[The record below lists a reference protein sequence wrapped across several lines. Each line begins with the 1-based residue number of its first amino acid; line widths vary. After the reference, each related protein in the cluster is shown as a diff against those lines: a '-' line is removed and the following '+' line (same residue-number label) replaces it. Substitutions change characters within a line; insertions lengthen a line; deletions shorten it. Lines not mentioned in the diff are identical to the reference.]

1 MYLFVKEVIYKMFFE
16 NVDMRKETEF
26 TEWLHDVLFNAKL
39 YDYRYPVKGMGIWMP
54 YGFKLRWNVLNIMR
68 KLLDQKG
75 HNEVQFPILIPKDML
90 EKEATHIEGFTSE
103 VFWVTK
109 GGNSPLEIELA
120 LRPTSET
127 PMTTAFKY
135 WVQSWK
141 DLPIKVYQ
149 IGSVFRYETKATKPL
164 IRVREVSMFKEAFTA
179 HASKEDAMRQFREAV
194 NIYKAFFNRLCIPY
208 YIVDRP
214 EWDRF
219 AGADKSVA
227 FDTIMP
233 DGRRLQ
239 IGSVH
244 YLGQRFAKAFDA
256 KFMKEDG
263 TYEYLYQ
270 LSYGISE
277 RVIAALLAIHGD
289 DKGPILPPNIAPIQI
304 VIVPIPYKGLEEKV
318 NTEARKLGKTLKRRK
333 FRVLVDDRPE
343 ITPGAKFYEWERMGV
358 PIRIEIGPRDIENN
372 VVTVVRRDTGTKT
385 SIPQSKLGE
394 ELRSLMKAI
403 IKDMSK
409 RAWNELNARLVMTKT
424 INEINDAINKGKV
437 AMVPWC
443 GKSECGHKLEE
454 TADFK
459 ILGTP
464 LKKINVKN
472 EKCVMCGNPAR
483 TLVYMA
489 RSY

>member
-1 MYLFVKEVIYKMFFE
+1 MKKENE
-16 NVDMRKETEF
+16 L

-54 YGFKLRWNVLNIMR
+54 YGYRLRWNVLNIMR
-68 KLLDQKG
+68 DLLDKKG
-75 HNEVQFPILIPKDML
+75 HHEVQFPILIPKDML
-90 EKEATHIEGFTSE
+90 EKEAAHIKGFATE

-109 GGNSPLEIELA
+109 GGASPLEIELA

-164 IRVREVSMFKEAFTA
+164 IRVREVSTFKEAFTA
-179 HASKEDAMRQFREAV
+179 HASKEDAMRQFREAI

-208 YIVDRP
+208 YVVDRP

-219 AGADKSVA
+219 AGAARSVA

-244 YLGQRFAKAFDA
+244 YLGQRFSKAFDA

-289 DKGPILPPNIAPIQI
+289 DKGPVLPPNVAPIQI
-304 VIVPIPYKGLEEKV
+304 VIVPIPYKGLEEKI
-318 NTEARKLGKTLKRRK
+318 NTEARKIGVLLKRRR
-333 FRVLVDDRPE
+333 FRVVIDDRPE
-343 ITPGAKFYEWERMGV
+343 ITPGSKFYEWERMGV
-358 PIRIEIGPRDIENN
+358 PIRVEIGPKDIENK
-372 VVTVVRRDTGTKT
+372 VVTVARRDTGIKT
-385 SIPQSKLGE
+385 IIEQAKLGE
-394 ELRSLMKAI
+394 ELRILMKNM
-403 IKDMSK
+403 IKEMK
-409 RAWNELNARLVMTKT
+409 QKAWKELNERLIMTRS
-424 INEINDAINKGKV
+424 INEISDTIAKGKV

-443 GKSECGHKLEE
+443 KKSECGHKLEE
-454 TADFK
+454 ITDFK

-464 LKKINVKN
+464 LKKINIKH
-472 EKCVMCGNPAR
+472 EKCTICREEAR
-483 TLVYMA
+483 TLIYVA